1 MFKQWVWCCLWELFL
16 DFSGTSVCF
25 SKQVLNLMVST
36 SPFFS
41 PLNPD
46 NPGRNALSLLAYNPA
61 AGVISSPL
69 LPYLG
74 CVTEIRTA
82 RLPRPGLMLPA
93 PMQHYRVCGGERAA
107 YVPPSHTLVSWRSS
121 HGIVLIFAASLK
133 CWFDKHQQ
141 LREPAGHD

>member
-1 MFKQWVWCCLWELFL
+1 
-16 DFSGTSVCF
+16 
-25 SKQVLNLMVST
+25 MVST

-93 PMQHYRVCGGERAA
+93 PMQHYRVCGRESSICPTFSHLGELEELTRDRFDFC
-107 YVPPSHTLVSWRSS
+107 SIIEMLV
-121 HGIVLIFAASLK
+121 
-133 CWFDKHQQ
+133 
-141 LREPAGHD
+141 